1 MRRASRRRVSY
12 VITHNKD
19 DHGHLLGINSL
30 ALDTTTLNPETGK
43 PEGIL
48 YSAGRDGVIASWDLH
63 LPFRDKKNKN
73 INGSIHKSIE
83 SFNEINDMGDMLKK
97 NWEIDDVDLTSQSPP
112 PSTFRQSFQ
121 SHTDWVNDI
130 ILCHNCES

>member
-30 ALDTTTLNPETGK
+30 ALDTTTVNPETGK

-63 LPFRDKKNKN
+63 LPFRDKKTAN
-73 INGSIHKSIE
+73 INGSIHKSTE
-83 SFNEINDMGDMLKK
+83 SSNEVNDVGVK
-97 NWEIDDVDLTSQSPP
+97 NWEIDDEVDLYSQPP
-112 PSTFRQSFQ
+112 SSTFRQSFQ